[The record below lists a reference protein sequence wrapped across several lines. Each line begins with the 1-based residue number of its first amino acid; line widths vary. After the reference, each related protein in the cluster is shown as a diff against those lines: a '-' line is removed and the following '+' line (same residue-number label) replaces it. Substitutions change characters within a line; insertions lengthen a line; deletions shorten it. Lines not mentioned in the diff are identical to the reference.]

1 MSLRARFD
9 LTARRLTDGRLYLAY
24 TLRGEHVGTVPDF
37 LSLRDVRECLQSRG
51 YERSPS
57 VAGIPLEAAKRHP
70 ETGETHD
77 LALRKVGEA
86 GDDRHA
92 TAIDAGDPRHTQFHV
107 HGFERDGRVELHSHF
122 EWRPDARVLDGERP
136 VDAYNRLRSHYRPG
150 SYGDGAYLRAVHDDA
165 VASLVTDGEKSDW
178 LAAQNDRG
186 DERP

>member
-1 MSLRARFD
+1 MSLRARLD
-9 LTARRLTDGRLYLAY
+9 PHARRLTNGRLYLAY
-24 TLRGEHVGTVPDF
+24 TLRGERVGTAPDF
-37 LSLRDVRECLQSRG
+37 LSIRDVRECLQSRG

-57 VAGIPLEAAKRHP
+57 VGPIPLEAAKRHP

-92 TAIDAGDPRHTQFHV
+92 AAIKADDPRHTQFHV

-136 VDAYNRLRSHYRPG
+136 ADAYNRLRSHYRPG
-150 SYGDGAYLRAVHDDA
+150 SYGGGAYLRRVHDDA
-165 VASLVTDGEKSDW
+165 VATLAADGEKESD
-178 LAAQNDRG
+178 
-186 DERP
+186 

>member
-9 LTARRLTDGRLYLAY
+9 STARRLTGGRLYLAY
-24 TLRGEHVGTVPDF
+24 TLRGECVGTVPDF
-37 LSLRDVRECLQSRG
+37 LSIRDVRECLQSRG

-57 VAGIPLEAAKRHP
+57 IGPVPLEAAKRHP

-77 LALRKVGEA
+77 LALRKVGVP

-92 TAIDAGDPRHTQFHV
+92 AAIHAGDPRHTQYHV

-136 VDAYNRLRSHYRPG
+136 ADAYNRLRSHYRPG
-150 SYGDGAYLRAVHDDA
+150 SYGGGAYLRRVHDDA
-165 VASLVTDGEKSDW
+165 VATLVADGEKESD
-178 LAAQNDRG
+178 
-186 DERP
+186 

>member
-9 LTARRLTDGRLYLAY
+9 PHARRLTGDRLYLAY
-24 TLRGEHVGTVPDF
+24 TLRGEHVGTVPEF
-37 LSLRDVRECLQSRG
+37 LSLNEVREWLQSRG

-57 VAGIPLEAAKRHP
+57 VAGVPLEAAKRHP
-70 ETGETHD
+70 ETGATHD

-92 TAIDAGDPRHTQFHV
+92 AAIHAGDPRHTQFHV

-136 VDAYNRLRSHYRPG
+136 ADAYNRLRSHYRPG
-150 SYGDGAYLRAVHDDA
+150 SYGDGAYLRRVHDDA
-165 VASLVTDGEKSDW
+165 VATLVTDGEKESD
-178 LAAQNDRG
+178 
-186 DERP
+186 

>member
-9 LTARRLTDGRLYLAY
+9 STARRLTGGGLYLAY

-37 LSLRDVRECLQSRG
+37 LTLQDVRECLQSRG

-57 VAGIPLEAAKRHP
+57 VGPIPLEAAKRHP

-92 TAIDAGDPRHTQFHV
+92 AAIQADDPRHTQFHV
-107 HGFERDGRVELHSHF
+107 HGFERNGSVELHSHF
-122 EWRPDARVLDGERP
+122 EWRPDPERLHGETWP
-136 VDAYNRLRSHYRPG
+136 DAYHRLRSHYRPG
-150 SYGDGAYLRAVHDDA
+150 DYGGGAYLRGVHDAD
-165 VASLVTDGEKSDW
+165 VATLVESDEKSD
-178 LAAQNDRG
+178 
-186 DERP
+186 